1 MKWKANIDVI
11 YRNNFSQSLKGIEDT
26 LVLMKFIQNGVSL
39 NGFTGVNIQYY
50 SNLKYCTKNALL
62 NVGIQ

>member
-1 MKWKANIDVI
+1 
-11 YRNNFSQSLKGIEDT
+11 
-26 LVLMKFIQNGVSL
+26 MKFMQNGVSL

-50 SNLKYCTKNALL
+50 SNLKYGTKNALL